1 VTLTAVS
8 VFDGDTCALTSQG
21 GVQCWGENTA
31 GQLGNN
37 SSVASSV
44 PVPVSGLASG
54 VAAISV
60 GGSSACAVTTLGSL
74 VCWGDN
80 SVGQLG
86 NNSMIASSVPVPV
99 PGLASGV
106 AAVSVALGAACALT
120 TAGAVLCWG
129 RGGNLIPSEVQG
141 LSCGIGA
148 IGVSGTD
155 WCALSEAGQVLCLGD
170 DEEGQ
175 LGDGSETAT
184 NVPVAVS
191 GLTSGVAQ
199 IAAGLYFE
207 CALTAAGGVL
217 CLGANEEGEIGN
229 NSTARS
235 GVPVAVSGLSSGVTA
250 ISAGFEFACAVTSGG
265 SVGQASGTGARTK
278 RSHQLT

>member
-1 VTLTAVS
+1 MTLTAVS

-44 PVPVSGLASG
+44 PVPVS
-54 VAAISV
+54 
-60 GGSSACAVTTLGSL
+60 
-74 VCWGDN
+74 
-80 SVGQLG
+80 
-86 NNSMIASSVPVPV
+86 
-99 PGLASGV
+99 GLASGV